1 MQNRCIVLGQ
11 IIIKGV
17 EANDLPSVYVWE
29 GWSVSRVLGGGSRL
43 VLGEGGSMNRVL
55 IGPTAGEEGGVG
67 RMLIGLSRTVAE
79 EDIVG
84 VAI

>member
-1 MQNRCIVLGQ
+1 MN
-11 IIIKGV
+11 
-17 EANDLPSVYVWE
+17 
-29 GWSVSRVLGGGSRL
+29 SRL

-67 RMLIGLSRTVAE
+67 GMLIGLSGTVAE